1 MILLVSYGRS
11 IWVFHLW
18 DAMNLMWMVVTK
30 PIWEHLDI
38 GDKKWVWG
46 HCVVLFRPSWYWL
59 LKMGW
64 DFCHQRR
71 PQNYKLLLL
80 WQVLVGGDSRNTVL
94 WSSGIEKKPWWLL
107 YILKWNNSIS
117 KINVCVLL
125 RDANGEM
132 DK

>member
-1 MILLVSYGRS
+1 MVLLVAHKRS

-18 DAMNLMWMVVTK
+18 DVMNLMWMVVTK

-46 HCVVLFRPSWYWL
+46 HCVVLLWPSWYWL

-64 DFCHQRR
+64 DFGHQWW

-94 WSSGIEKKPWWLL
+94 WSSGIEKKPWRLL
-107 YILKWNNSIS
+107 YILKWNHCIS
-117 KINVCVLL
+117 KMNVCVLL
-125 RDANGEM
+125 RDANGER